1 MKIYINIFLTLLM
14 PLSVLFTAVAVVY
27 YSMDFVFSKAIK
39 LGIVT
44 GVLSSILL
52 AFFLAAAILLLRK
65 TQVTKPKVRTKTSFN
80 ANNIPKILTIPQE
93 DFDANIIKSK
103 TIEKKLIL
111 LMDKELAYEVSLQ
124 SMHDQNV
131 GEIIYQNKDK
141 GLILLK
147 EDRKEFKINVSILTK
162 HTAEI
167 IITSTLNHHFIKQ
180 VVSLIKN
187 KEHAFLTY

>member
-1 MKIYINIFLTLLM
+1 M
-14 PLSVLFTAVAVVY
+14 PLSVLFTAVSVVY
-27 YSMDFVFSKAIK
+27 YSMEFVFSKAIK

-44 GVLSSILL
+44 GVLSSTLL

-65 TQVTKPKVRTKTSFN
+65 TQVYKPKVRTKTSFN
-80 ANNIPKILTIPQE
+80 ANNIPKILTIPQK
-93 DFDANIIKSK
+93 DFDTNIVHPRN
-103 TIEKKLIL
+103 IEKKFIL
-111 LMDKELAYEVSLQ
+111 LMEKELAYEVSLQ
-124 SMHDQNV
+124 SMQHQNV

-147 EDRKEFKINVSILTK
+147 DDRKELKINVSTLTK

-180 VVSLIKN
+180 VVALIKN
-187 KEHAFLTY
+187 KEHDFLTY